1 MQSRVIRWRRLFISS
16 LVGVKP
22 ARRRSRSRFGSSGN
36 LEMLEVRQLLSATAF
51 ATPNSTQSEDLS
63 AEQLAIAEHVQSL
76 STSQFRTLTAEQ
88 APLLSQ
94 QQIHGLGNRSAF
106 QRIPLEGRQA
116 LTADQV
122 SWLRVHKTGLQG
134 LTNDQIDDLTTEQV
148 QSLKVRDLRSLT
160 PSQIPNL
167 SAVQTSRLSALHQL
181 RKLAE
186 ESRGA
191 LTGDQIR
198 MLDIA
203 RSRLDLLTEE
213 QIAELSIAQLEDV
226 RRKSDVEMLSSEQHE
241 IRSMMAAGMEP
252 PARPASTSAMTV
264 FSEMP
269 VGNRTVG
276 EIRALTYRHFEYLS
290 AEQTPYLS
298 LEQVATIPNGW
309 YLGRIPEAARFALTK
324 PQVQALNVSDTGL
337 SALAVDQISELS
349 EAQIQSLNY
358 REFERLAPQQIPLL
372 SADQLSTI
380 PNSWWF
386 GRLSDDARSVLTA
399 AQVQALRVDNL
410 GLSGLTPTQV
420 AVLALNQIQS
430 LSFREFQYLTEAQTP
445 LLSTDQVATIPNS
458 WWFGRMSVEARAAI
472 TPEQVRSLAVAEVGV
487 GSLTLEQVRAL
498 SREQIQSLGYREF
511 GYLTAEQIVDLTT
524 EQVSSI
530 PNEWWFTRSPEEA
543 RAAMTGDQVRALNVS
558 EIHLGALTESQ
569 RAEIG
574 VEQIQSLTYR
584 DFRYLNA
591 SQTPLLTTDQI
602 ATIPNSWWFGKI
614 SEEARAALSPEQV
627 QALDVS
633 VTGVSRLTPEQASQ
647 LTPEQVQ
654 ALGYRDI
661 ERLDA
666 DQIIRLS
673 AEQLLTIPNQW
684 WFERIPEDSRA
695 ALTDAQVQSLDVG
708 VLGLGSLTTE
718 QIAVLTTS
726 QVQSVGYREFER
738 LNTGQSPLL
747 TAEQLATIPNQWWFE
762 RIPEDVRA
770 ALIGDQIRTL
780 DVAAVGLSG
789 LTAEQ
794 IAELSAVQVKLLS
807 YRNFE
812 FLTAAQT
819 PELTAEQLQTIPNE
833 WWFYRMSDSARAA
846 LTEAQVQ
853 TLDVAVVRLVGLTDQ
868 QVSWLTVSQI
878 QTLSY
883 RDFDRLD
890 ETQITHLTGDQ
901 ITSIQNGWYFKG
913 ISEVAR
919 YSLTDEQVQSLNV
932 AAISIGYISPA
943 QRNALT
949 VEQIQSLTQ
958 HDFKYLTADQVVH
971 LTRAQMGSISNKW
984 YFLRMSDAARAAL
997 SQDQLLALPNAVHAG
1012 LNHQPTA
1019 LFAPTEDH
1027 GPMMTVVEMAAAG
1040 TTADHDHDE
1049 HDHTA
1054 ATAAEGGH
1062 EDEHVH
1068 GTPDPNAPHPTDF
1081 DKQQEHLA
1089 VFDLVP
1095 RDEATF
1101 VSIASGEW
1109 SNVAV
1114 WEAGVVPGEDAQ
1126 VLISAGTTVTF
1137 DVIQYDPMNWVR
1149 VDGVLDWDLDDD
1161 TQMLLDTLV
1170 VDGKGLLQIGTA
1182 DHPVEHDV
1190 AARIVIADSG
1200 EDIDLVNDP
1209 LQIGRG
1215 VISHGA
1221 AKFFGEEVTPYVS
1234 LATDPRRGD
1243 TQLTLDVIPVNW
1255 EAGNRL
1261 VLTGTS
1267 SDHRNTQDEELE
1279 IVSINGNVV
1288 VIDADADEPGI
1299 QALEYNHLTPEG
1311 HDLSVYVANM
1321 NRNVVIMSENPAITQ
1336 RRGHV
1341 MFMHNQR
1348 VEVENV
1354 GFYGLGRT
1362 DKRNPANDAV
1372 FNGNDE
1378 LVPGLNQRGRYA
1390 VHFHRAG
1397 TTYADNPGEVSGS
1410 VVVDSPGLGYVNH
1423 QSYVNF
1429 TQNVAFN
1436 VVGSS
1441 FFTEFGDEIGSFVGN
1456 LAIANTGSGDGLEDR
1471 QDIFDFGHGG
1481 HGFWLQGPGVEVVDN
1496 ISTGARDSAFNFFT
1510 TSSEAKFKTVNMA
1523 DPSLAAGR
1531 DEVPVGMVPLR
1542 NVSGNTAFGS
1552 RSGLETWFHQTN
1564 SNAGQSYIDDFTA
1577 WNVGRGIFNPYTGR
1591 TTIRNA
1597 TLIGNVDRPNGTAL
1611 GRNNVTNQMTYED
1624 VHVVG
1629 WSVGIDVPVNRTTVI
1644 RNGYFEAVQA
1654 IRISTAHDSLREVD
1668 ILGDPE
1674 FVTLTDSQLRG
1685 RSQFDIF
1692 MDGQISVKNR
1702 DIETYFT
1709 PDIVRL
1715 GTVRFNNHQA
1725 YYHKQAADFVPFPA
1739 EAAPDWMPAEL
1750 IGKTNTELWTQYGIA
1765 PGGTIAPEDAVEV
1778 DRVNGLVGSRAEYQT
1793 RLQLRSAKYTNQ
1805 LAGYQ
1810 LRYIDGNGELI
1821 VDAAPVDLREGW
1833 NLLTR
1838 IVNGQTRTF
1847 FIFGDVTAPEFRLT
1861 MTDEERR
1868 ANPLGLRHGFVVHGR
1883 VFDDSTGD
1891 MTFRRR
1897 FNDLEERPILTA
1909 EDGTQTIELAFTIN
1923 DLAGNT
1929 LDVVVVIIL
1938 DPDAPLVPGTNQRDL
1953 PPRVVPTT
1961 LAELIEYYYLT
1972 GQDPAEL
1979 IGG

>member
-1 MQSRVIRWRRLFISS
+1 MQNRMIPWRRLFISS
-16 LVGVKP
+16 LVGTKP
-22 ARRRSRSRFGSSGN
+22 ARRRNRCRFGSNGSP
-36 LEMLEVRQLLSATAF
+36 ETLEVRQLLSATAF
-51 ATPNSTQSEDLS
+51 ATPSSTQSEDFS
-63 AEQLAIAEHVQSL
+63 VDQLAIVEHVQSL
-76 STSQFRTLTAEQ
+76 RTSQFRTLTAEQ
-88 APLLSQ
+88 APFLSQ
-94 QQIHGLGNRSAF
+94 QQIQGLRNRSAF
-106 QRIPLEGRQA
+106 QRIPLEARQA
-116 LTADQV
+116 LTTDQV
-122 SWLRVHKTGLQG
+122 AWLRVRKTGLQG
-134 LTNDQIDDLTTEQV
+134 LTNDQIDDLTRGQV
-148 QSLKVRDLRSLT
+148 QSLKIRDLRNLT
-160 PSQIPNL
+160 APQVPNL
-167 SAVQTSRLSALHQL
+167 SADQTSRLSSYHQL
-181 RKLAE
+181 RKLPE
-186 ESRGA
+186 HSRSA

-198 MLDIA
+198 MLDIG
-203 RSRLDLLTEE
+203 RSRLNLLTEE
-213 QIAELSIAQLEDV
+213 QIGELSLAQLEDV
-226 RRKSDVEMLSSEQHE
+226 RRNSDVELLSSEQHE
-241 IRSMMAAGMEP
+241 IRNMMAAGMAP
-252 PARPASTSAMTV
+252 PARPASISAMTV
-264 FSEMP
+264 FSEMQ
-269 VGNRTVG
+269 VGNKTVG
-276 EIRALTYRHFEYLS
+276 EIRALTYRHFDSLT
-290 AEQTPYLS
+290 AEQTPWLS
-298 LEQVATIPNGW
+298 LEQVGSIPNGW
-309 YLGRIPEAARFALTK
+309 HLNRIPEASRFALTAS
-324 PQVQALNVSDTGL
+324 QVQALNVANTGL

-358 REFERLAPQQIPLL
+358 REFGRLTPPQIPLL
-372 SADQLSTI
+372 STDQLSTI

-386 GRLSDDARSVLTA
+386 GRISDDARRVLTA

-420 AVLALNQIQS
+420 VVLTIDQIQS
-430 LSFREFQYLTEAQTP
+430 LSFREFQHLTEAQTP

-472 TPEQVRSLAVAEVGV
+472 TPEQVKSLNVAEIGA
-487 GSLTLEQVRAL
+487 GSLTLSQVRAL
-498 SREQIQSLGYREF
+498 TRHQVQSLGYREF
-511 GYLTAEQIVDLTT
+511 QYLTPEQIVDLTI
-524 EQVSSI
+524 EQVATI
-530 PNEWWFTRSPEEA
+530 PNEWWFARTPDET
-543 RAAMTGDQVRALNVS
+543 RAALTGDQVRALQV
-558 EIHLGALTESQ
+558 EILHLGRLTESQ
-569 RAEIG
+569 RAELS
-574 VEQIQSLTYR
+574 VEQIQRLTYR
-584 DFRYLNA
+584 DFGYLNA
-591 SQTPLLTTDQI
+591 GQTPHLTLEQV
-602 ATIPNSWWFGKI
+602 ATIPNTWWFARI
-614 SEEARAALSPEQV
+614 SDEARAAFSAEQV

-633 VTGVSRLTPEQASQ
+633 VLGVVGLTREQASQ
-647 LTPEQVQ
+647 LSIEQVQ
-654 ALGYRDI
+654 SLGYR
-661 ERLDA
+661 EFGRLGP
-666 DQIIRLS
+666 DQIIHLT
-673 AEQLLTIPNQW
+673 AEQLGTLTDHSR
-684 WFERIPEDSRA
+684 FGRIPDDSRA
-695 ALTDAQVQSLDVG
+695 ALTDIQVQALNVA
-708 VLGLGSLTTE
+708 LIGLSRLTINQISALTTE
-718 QIAVLTTS
+718 QI
-726 QVQSVGYREFER
+726 QSVEYREFER
-738 LNTGQSPLL
+738 LNTAQSPLL
-747 TAEQLATIPNQWWFE
+747 TAEQLVTIPNHWWFG

-770 ALIGDQIRTL
+770 ALTGDQVRAL
-780 DVAAVGLSG
+780 DVATLGLSE
-789 LTAEQ
+789 LTSEQ
-794 IAELSAVQVKLLS
+794 IGELSADQVKLLS

-819 PELTAEQLQTIPNE
+819 PELTAEQLQTIPNH
-833 WWFYRMSDSARAA
+833 WWFHRISGGARAA
-846 LTEAQVQ
+846 LTPSQVQ
-853 TLDVAVVRLVGLTDQ
+853 SLDVATVRLEGLTDQ
-868 QVSWLTVSQI
+868 QVSWLTIDQI
-878 QTLSY
+878 QSMSY
-883 RDFDRLD
+883 RDFDRLSED
-890 ETQITHLTGDQ
+890 QIIHLSGDQ
-901 ITSIQNGWYFKG
+901 ISSIRNGWYFKG
-913 ISEVAR
+913 ISEEAR

-943 QRNALT
+943 QRNALS
-949 VEQIQSLTQ
+949 VEQIEMLTKN
-958 HDFKYLTADQVVH
+958 DFRYLSAEQVVH
-971 LTRAQMGSISNKW
+971 LTREQMGSISNKW

-1027 GPMMTVVEMAAAG
+1027 GPMQEMAAG
-1040 TTADHDHDE
+1040 MVGPMEE
-1049 HDHTA
+1049 HNHS
-1054 ATAAEGGH
+1054 ATEQATSGSGGH
-1062 EDEHVH
+1062 GHH
-1068 GTPDPNAPHPTDF
+1068 DPNGPHPDDP
-1081 DKQQEHLA
+1081 DKQDEHLA
-1089 VFDLVP
+1089 VLRLVA
-1095 RDEATF
+1095 RDQATF

-1109 SNVAV
+1109 SDTAV
-1114 WEAGVVPGEDAQ
+1114 WEGGVVPGDDAQ
-1126 VLISAGTTVTF
+1126 VVVSAGTTVTF
-1137 DVIQYDPMNWVR
+1137 DVIQYDSMNWVR
-1149 VDGVLDWDLDDD
+1149 VDGVLDWDTDDD

-1170 VDGKGLLQIGTA
+1170 VDSAGLLQIGTA
-1182 DHPVEHDV
+1182 TNPVEHGV
-1190 AARIVIADSG
+1190 AARIVIADNG

-1215 VISHGA
+1215 VISHGR
-1221 AKFFGEEVTPYVS
+1221 AKLFGEEVTPYVS

-1243 TQLTLDVIPVNW
+1243 TQLVLDAIPVNW

-1267 SDHRNTQDEELE
+1267 SNHRNTQDEELE

-1288 VIDADADEPGI
+1288 VIDADSDEPGI

-1372 FNGNDE
+1372 LNDNDE
-1378 LVPGLNQRGRYA
+1378 LIPGLNQRGRYA

-1397 TTYADNPGEVSGS
+1397 TTYDDNPGEVSGS

-1456 LAIANTGSGDGLEDR
+1456 LSIANSGSGDGLEAR
-1471 QDIFDFGHGG
+1471 EDIFDFGHGG
-1481 HGFWLQGPGVEVVDN
+1481 HGFWMQGPGVEVVDN

-1510 TSSEAKFKTVNMA
+1510 TSSEAKFKTANMA

-1531 DEVPVGMVPLR
+1531 HEVPVGMVPLR

-1552 RSGLETWFHQTN
+1552 RSGLETWFHQTH
-1564 SNAGQSYIDDFTA
+1564 SNAGQSYIDGFTA
-1577 WNVGRGIFNPYTGR
+1577 WNVGRGMFNPYTGR

-1597 TLIGNVDRPNGTAL
+1597 TLIGNVDRPRGTAL

-1624 VHVVG
+1624 VHVEG
-1629 WSVGIDVPVNRTTVI
+1629 WNVGIDVPVNRTTVI

-1739 EAAPDWMPAEL
+1739 ETAPDWMPPEL

-1821 VDAAPVDLREGW
+1821 VDAATVDLREGW

-1847 FIFGDVTAPEFRLT
+1847 FVFGDVTAPEFRLT
-1861 MTDEERR
+1861 MSDEELRV
-1868 ANPLGLRHGFVVHGR
+1868 NPLGLRHGFVVHGR
-1883 VFDDSTGD
+1883 IFDDSTGD
-1891 MTFRRR
+1891 MMFRRR

-1923 DLAGNT
+1923 DIAGNT
-1929 LDVVVVIIL
+1929 LDVVVVITL

-1953 PPRVVPTT
+1953 PPRAVPTT

-1972 GQDPAEL
+1972 GQDPTEL

>member
-1 MQSRVIRWRRLFISS
+1 M
-16 LVGVKP
+16 
-22 ARRRSRSRFGSSGN
+22 
-36 LEMLEVRQLLSATAF
+36 
-51 ATPNSTQSEDLS
+51 
-63 AEQLAIAEHVQSL
+63 
-76 STSQFRTLTAEQ
+76 
-88 APLLSQ
+88 
-94 QQIHGLGNRSAF
+94 
-106 QRIPLEGRQA
+106 
-116 LTADQV
+116 
-122 SWLRVHKTGLQG
+122 
-134 LTNDQIDDLTTEQV
+134 
-148 QSLKVRDLRSLT
+148 
-160 PSQIPNL
+160 
-167 SAVQTSRLSALHQL
+167 
-181 RKLAE
+181 
-186 ESRGA
+186 
-191 LTGDQIR
+191 
-198 MLDIA
+198 
-203 RSRLDLLTEE
+203 
-213 QIAELSIAQLEDV
+213 
-226 RRKSDVEMLSSEQHE
+226 
-241 IRSMMAAGMEP
+241 
-252 PARPASTSAMTV
+252 
-264 FSEMP
+264 
-269 VGNRTVG
+269 
-276 EIRALTYRHFEYLS
+276 
-290 AEQTPYLS
+290 
-298 LEQVATIPNGW
+298 
-309 YLGRIPEAARFALTK
+309 
-324 PQVQALNVSDTGL
+324 
-337 SALAVDQISELS
+337 
-349 EAQIQSLNY
+349 
-358 REFERLAPQQIPLL
+358 
-372 SADQLSTI
+372 
-380 PNSWWF
+380 
-386 GRLSDDARSVLTA
+386 
-399 AQVQALRVDNL
+399 
-410 GLSGLTPTQV
+410 
-420 AVLALNQIQS
+420 
-430 LSFREFQYLTEAQTP
+430 
-445 LLSTDQVATIPNS
+445 
-458 WWFGRMSVEARAAI
+458 
-472 TPEQVRSLAVAEVGV
+472 
-487 GSLTLEQVRAL
+487 
-498 SREQIQSLGYREF
+498 
-511 GYLTAEQIVDLTT
+511 
-524 EQVSSI
+524 
-530 PNEWWFTRSPEEA
+530 
-543 RAAMTGDQVRALNVS
+543 
-558 EIHLGALTESQ
+558 
-569 RAEIG
+569 
-574 VEQIQSLTYR
+574 
-584 DFRYLNA
+584 
-591 SQTPLLTTDQI
+591 
-602 ATIPNSWWFGKI
+602 
-614 SEEARAALSPEQV
+614 
-627 QALDVS
+627 
-633 VTGVSRLTPEQASQ
+633 
-647 LTPEQVQ
+647 
-654 ALGYRDI
+654 
-661 ERLDA
+661 
-666 DQIIRLS
+666 
-673 AEQLLTIPNQW
+673 
-684 WFERIPEDSRA
+684 
-695 ALTDAQVQSLDVG
+695 
-708 VLGLGSLTTE
+708 
-718 QIAVLTTS
+718 
-726 QVQSVGYREFER
+726 
-738 LNTGQSPLL
+738 
-747 TAEQLATIPNQWWFE
+747 
-762 RIPEDVRA
+762 
-770 ALIGDQIRTL
+770 
-780 DVAAVGLSG
+780 
-789 LTAEQ
+789 
-794 IAELSAVQVKLLS
+794 
-807 YRNFE
+807 
-812 FLTAAQT
+812 
-819 PELTAEQLQTIPNE
+819 
-833 WWFYRMSDSARAA
+833 
-846 LTEAQVQ
+846 
-853 TLDVAVVRLVGLTDQ
+853 
-868 QVSWLTVSQI
+868 
-878 QTLSY
+878 
-883 RDFDRLD
+883 
-890 ETQITHLTGDQ
+890 
-901 ITSIQNGWYFKG
+901 
-913 ISEVAR
+913 
-919 YSLTDEQVQSLNV
+919 
-932 AAISIGYISPA
+932 
-943 QRNALT
+943 
-949 VEQIQSLTQ
+949 
-958 HDFKYLTADQVVH
+958 
-971 LTRAQMGSISNKW
+971 
-984 YFLRMSDAARAAL
+984 
-997 SQDQLLALPNAVHAG
+997 
-1012 LNHQPTA
+1012 
-1019 LFAPTEDH
+1019 
-1027 GPMMTVVEMAAAG
+1027 
-1040 TTADHDHDE
+1040 
-1049 HDHTA
+1049 
-1054 ATAAEGGH
+1054 
-1062 EDEHVH
+1062 
-1068 GTPDPNAPHPTDF
+1068 
-1081 DKQQEHLA
+1081 
-1089 VFDLVP
+1089 
-1095 RDEATF
+1095 
-1101 VSIASGEW
+1101 
-1109 SNVAV
+1109 
-1114 WEAGVVPGEDAQ
+1114 
-1126 VLISAGTTVTF
+1126 
-1137 DVIQYDPMNWVR
+1137 
-1149 VDGVLDWDLDDD
+1149 
-1161 TQMLLDTLV
+1161 
-1170 VDGKGLLQIGTA
+1170 
-1182 DHPVEHDV
+1182 
-1190 AARIVIADSG
+1190 
-1200 EDIDLVNDP
+1200 
-1209 LQIGRG
+1209 
-1215 VISHGA
+1215 
-1221 AKFFGEEVTPYVS
+1221 
-1234 LATDPRRGD
+1234 
-1243 TQLTLDVIPVNW
+1243 IPVNW

-1372 FNGNDE
+1372 FNDNDE
-1378 LVPGLNQRGRYA
+1378 LVHGLNQRGRYA

-1793 RLQLRSAKYTNQ
+1793 SLQLRSAKYTNQ

>member
-1 MQSRVIRWRRLFISS
+1 
-16 LVGVKP
+16 
-22 ARRRSRSRFGSSGN
+22 
-36 LEMLEVRQLLSATAF
+36 TA
-51 ATPNSTQSEDLS
+51 
-63 AEQLAIAEHVQSL
+63 
-76 STSQFRTLTAEQ
+76 
-88 APLLSQ
+88 
-94 QQIHGLGNRSAF
+94 
-106 QRIPLEGRQA
+106 
-116 LTADQV
+116 
-122 SWLRVHKTGLQG
+122 
-134 LTNDQIDDLTTEQV
+134 
-148 QSLKVRDLRSLT
+148 
-160 PSQIPNL
+160 
-167 SAVQTSRLSALHQL
+167 
-181 RKLAE
+181 
-186 ESRGA
+186 
-191 LTGDQIR
+191 
-198 MLDIA
+198 
-203 RSRLDLLTEE
+203 
-213 QIAELSIAQLEDV
+213 
-226 RRKSDVEMLSSEQHE
+226 
-241 IRSMMAAGMEP
+241 
-252 PARPASTSAMTV
+252 
-264 FSEMP
+264 
-269 VGNRTVG
+269 
-276 EIRALTYRHFEYLS
+276 
-290 AEQTPYLS
+290 
-298 LEQVATIPNGW
+298 
-309 YLGRIPEAARFALTK
+309 
-324 PQVQALNVSDTGL
+324 
-337 SALAVDQISELS
+337 
-349 EAQIQSLNY
+349 
-358 REFERLAPQQIPLL
+358 
-372 SADQLSTI
+372 
-380 PNSWWF
+380 
-386 GRLSDDARSVLTA
+386 
-399 AQVQALRVDNL
+399 
-410 GLSGLTPTQV
+410 
-420 AVLALNQIQS
+420 
-430 LSFREFQYLTEAQTP
+430 
-445 LLSTDQVATIPNS
+445 
-458 WWFGRMSVEARAAI
+458 
-472 TPEQVRSLAVAEVGV
+472 
-487 GSLTLEQVRAL
+487 
-498 SREQIQSLGYREF
+498 
-511 GYLTAEQIVDLTT
+511 
-524 EQVSSI
+524 
-530 PNEWWFTRSPEEA
+530 
-543 RAAMTGDQVRALNVS
+543 
-558 EIHLGALTESQ
+558 
-569 RAEIG
+569 
-574 VEQIQSLTYR
+574 
-584 DFRYLNA
+584 
-591 SQTPLLTTDQI
+591 
-602 ATIPNSWWFGKI
+602 
-614 SEEARAALSPEQV
+614 
-627 QALDVS
+627 
-633 VTGVSRLTPEQASQ
+633 
-647 LTPEQVQ
+647 
-654 ALGYRDI
+654 
-661 ERLDA
+661 
-666 DQIIRLS
+666 
-673 AEQLLTIPNQW
+673 
-684 WFERIPEDSRA
+684 
-695 ALTDAQVQSLDVG
+695 
-708 VLGLGSLTTE
+708 
-718 QIAVLTTS
+718 
-726 QVQSVGYREFER
+726 
-738 LNTGQSPLL
+738 QSPLL
-747 TAEQLATIPNQWWFE
+747 TAEQLNLIPNHWWFE
-762 RIPEDVRA
+762 RVPEDVRA
-770 ALIGDQIRTL
+770 ALTGDQVRTL
-780 DVAAVGLSG
+780 DVATLGLSG

-833 WWFYRMSDSARAA
+833 WWFYRMSDSAREA
-846 LTEAQVQ
+846 LTETQVQ
-853 TLDVAVVRLVGLTDQ
+853 SLDVAAVRLVGLTDQ
-868 QVSWLTVSQI
+868 QVEWLTVEQI

-890 ETQITHLTGDQ
+890 EDQITHLTGDQ
-901 ITSIQNGWYFKG
+901 VTSIRNGWYFKG

-932 AAISIGYISPA
+932 AEISIGYISPA

-971 LTRAQMGSISNKW
+971 LTREQMGSISNKW

-1027 GPMMTVVEMAAAG
+1027 GPMMTVVEMKAAG
-1040 TTADHDHDE
+1040 TTADDDHDE

-1170 VDGKGLLQIGTA
+1170 VDGKGLLQIGSA
-1182 DHPVEHDV
+1182 DNPVEHGV

-1372 FNGNDE
+1372 FNDNDE

-1577 WNVGRGIFNPYTGR
+1577 WNVDRGIFNPYTGR

-1629 WSVGIDVPVNRTTVI
+1629 WNVGIDVPVNRTTVI

-1868 ANPLGLRHGFVVHGR
+1868 VNPLGLRHGFVVHGR

-1953 PPRVVPTT
+1953 PPRAVPTT
-1961 LAELIEYYYLT
+1961 LAELIEYYYFT